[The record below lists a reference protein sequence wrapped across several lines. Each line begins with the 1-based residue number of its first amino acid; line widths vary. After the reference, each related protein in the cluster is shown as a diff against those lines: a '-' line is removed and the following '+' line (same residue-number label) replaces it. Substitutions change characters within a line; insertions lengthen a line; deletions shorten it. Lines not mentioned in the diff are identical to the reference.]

1 MTPAPVS
8 REYDYAVVRGFAISA
23 LVWGTLGMLAGLLAA
38 AQLAWPA
45 ANLGLPWTTFGRI
58 RPLHTNAV
66 IFGFTLSS
74 VFASV
79 YYSTQRLCRV
89 RMFSDRL
96 SRIHLV
102 LYNVTI
108 ALGGA
113 SLLAGMSS
121 SKEYAELEWPIDI
134 LVVIMW
140 LVFAVNFFGTL
151 AKRREKPMYV
161 SLWFYIATVI
171 TIALLYVF
179 NNLELPVSWTKSYS
193 VYAGVNDANVQWWYG
208 HNAVAFVLTTPILG
222 MMYYFVPKQSGNPVY
237 SHRLSIV
244 HFWSLIFLY
253 IWAGPHH
260 LIYTSLPDWAQTLG
274 TAFSVMLI
282 LPSWGGMLNG
292 FLTLKGSWH
301 RLRTDPIL
309 KFLVLGITF
318 YGMSTFEGPMMA
330 VKSVNALTHY
340 SNYTIGHVH
349 GGALGWVA
357 FTSFAALYYMVPRVW
372 GTRLYSVRMA
382 ETHFWIAITGVI
394 LYVSSMDVSG
404 VVQGLMWRA
413 FNPDGSLTYTFIE
426 TVAAIHVYDVIRFV
440 GGLFFITG
448 LVLMIANL
456 VLTIRSGRAAAPV
469 GAAVPVRG

>member
-1 MTPAPVS
+1 
-8 REYDYAVVRGFAISA
+8 
-23 LVWGTLGMLAGLLAA
+23 
-38 AQLAWPA
+38 
-45 ANLGLPWTTFGRI
+45 
-58 RPLHTNAV
+58 
-66 IFGFTLSS
+66 
-74 VFASV
+74 
-79 YYSTQRLCRV
+79 
-89 RMFSDRL
+89 
-96 SRIHLV
+96 
-102 LYNVTI
+102 
-108 ALGGA
+108 
-113 SLLAGMSS
+113 
-121 SKEYAELEWPIDI
+121 
-134 LVVIMW
+134 
-140 LVFAVNFFGTL
+140 
-151 AKRREKPMYV
+151 
-161 SLWFYIATVI
+161 
-171 TIALLYVF
+171 
-179 NNLELPVSWTKSYS
+179 

-222 MMYYFVPKQSGNPVY
+222 MMYYFIPKQSGNPIF

-274 TAFSVMLI
+274 TVFSVMLI

-301 RLRTDPIL
+301 KLRTDPIL

-372 GTRLYSVRMA
+372 GTRLYSIRMA
-382 ETHFWIAITGVI
+382 ESHFWIGLTGVV
-394 LYVSSMDVSG
+394 LYVTSMDVSG
-404 VVQGLMWRA
+404 IVQGLMWRA
-413 FNPDGSLTYTFIE
+413 FNPDGTLTYTFIE

-448 LVLMIANL
+448 LFLMIANL
-456 VLTIRSGRAAAPV
+456 VLTIRSGRAAEV
-469 GAAVPVRG
+469 SGAAVPVAG